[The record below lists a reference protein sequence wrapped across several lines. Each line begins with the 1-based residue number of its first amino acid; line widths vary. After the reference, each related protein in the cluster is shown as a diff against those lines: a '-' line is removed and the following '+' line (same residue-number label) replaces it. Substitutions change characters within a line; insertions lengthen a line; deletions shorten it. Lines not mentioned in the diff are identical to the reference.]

1 MKSEDSMRLAEV
13 KDIAAMKIAAIIE
26 WGTKKDFI
34 DIYFLLKIYSL
45 KEIFKFYSAKY
56 PDSSLFIAL
65 KSQPCP
71 RPFRI
76 TGQRYA

>member
-1 MKSEDSMRLAEV
+1 MRLAEV

-45 KEIFKFYSAKY
+45 KEIFKFYSAK
-56 PDSSLFIAL
+56 
-65 KSQPCP
+65 
-71 RPFRI
+71 
-76 TGQRYA
+76 

>member
-1 MKSEDSMRLAEV
+1 MRLAEV

-65 KSQPCP
+65 KRVVFHRVCP
-71 RPFRI
+71 EPVPR
-76 TGQRYA
+76 TL